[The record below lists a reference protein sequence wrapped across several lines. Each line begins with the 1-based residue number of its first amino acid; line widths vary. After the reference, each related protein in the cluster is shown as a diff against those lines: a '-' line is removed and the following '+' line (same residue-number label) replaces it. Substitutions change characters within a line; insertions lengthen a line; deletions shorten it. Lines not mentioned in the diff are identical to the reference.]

1 MMGHLDARAI
11 APGVP
16 TSLAPEAYDYLRDE
30 LGFEGVAITDS
41 MGMGAVMRPG
51 KPAVD
56 ALNAGADLL
65 LMPPDTRNTHAVVT
79 EAIENGVIPRER
91 VEEAAARVVALQL
104 WQQRRAD
111 AVPLPDDA
119 AITRRAQAAAAALE
133 AAGG

>member
-1 MMGHLDARAI
+1 
-11 APGVP
+11 V
-16 TSLAPEAYDYLRDE
+16 TT
-30 LGFEGVAITDS
+30 TDS
-41 MGMGAVMRPG
+41 MYMGAVMRPG

-79 EAIENGVIPRER
+79 EAIESGEVPRER

-111 AVPLPDDA
+111 AVPLPPPA
-119 AITRRAQAAAAALE
+119 EVTRRAQAAAAALA
-133 AAGG
+133 AAGE